1 MREKKVLLLLLQG
14 NDARDFLRPH
24 GLQVLQEGHDAA
36 VAGGAVPVAVGR
48 RGEDRRGRTSS
59 SSSSSAAAAVGGE
72 GSLEAREGERGG
84 GGGGRS
90 GHEGGSR
97 IEGT

>member
-59 SSSSSAAAAVGGE
+59 SSSAAAAVGGE
-72 GSLEAREGERGG
+72 GSLEAREGEGGGG